1 MRLPYPRWIFFGY
14 DLEPRDLD
22 EASGSIAAFSAQIE
36 VHKMLD
42 IARYISTGIDSWDYI
57 ANAVGMLSRDS
68 QHISMLSIFGDPLRP
83 LARSSNDLDYALSS
97 ITEIRDP
104 GLSIAITAV
113 AVLPAYASIL
123 EFISRRTPIQRIRE
137 ILSPIAEQ
145 EARDIDTIATMIS
158 GRYREEDV
166 ANMIEERAVVLFA
179 SAAAEDNMKIAIA
192 SLALGQHVQI
202 SRAQEVLK
210 ELYSSIDE
218 RRITTAK
225 KIFDDGERLA
235 TLVRKYG
242 LSGIGLC

>member
-1 MRLPYPRWIFFGY
+1 MRLPYPRWIFFGD
-14 DLEPRDLD
+14 DLAPRDLD

-36 VHKMLD
+36 VHKMLS
-42 IARYISTGIDSWDYI
+42 IARYISTGTDSWDYV
-57 ANAVGMLSRDS
+57 ANAVGMLSRDA

-83 LARSSNDLDYALSS
+83 LARGSGDLDYALGS
-97 ITEIRDP
+97 IAEIRDP
-104 GLSIAITAV
+104 GLSIAITAI

-145 EARDIDTIATMIS
+145 EAKDIDTIAAMIV

-166 ANMIEERAVVLFA
+166 ANTIEERAVVLFA
-179 SAAAEDNMKIAIA
+179 SAAAEENMKIAIA
-192 SLALGQHVQI
+192 SLALGRSVQI
-202 SRAQEVLK
+202 SRAHEVLR

-218 RRITTAK
+218 RRITTAR
-225 KIFDDGERLA
+225 KIFGDSDRLVA
-235 TLVRKYG
+235 MIRKYG